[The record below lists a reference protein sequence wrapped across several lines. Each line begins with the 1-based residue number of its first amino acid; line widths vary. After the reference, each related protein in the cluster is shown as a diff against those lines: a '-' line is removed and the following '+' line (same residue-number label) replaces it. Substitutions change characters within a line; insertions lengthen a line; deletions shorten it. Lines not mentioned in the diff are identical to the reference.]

1 MTAIPLQRRPAK
13 QRGRASSAID
23 RAELAQRGEPEVI
36 EMSEEEAREFAS
48 KICEA
53 ILKDGQLR
61 SAIWDLVCCCPNI
74 VTQI

>member
-1 MTAIPLQRRPAK
+1 MTEHTSGDQPGKPADPW
-13 QRGRASSAID
+13 QA
-23 RAELAQRGEPEVI
+23 PH
-36 EMSEEEAREFAS
+36 EAPQATDNAPGWER
-48 KICEA
+48 EA